1 LYVKQN
7 TRQVQPL
14 LT

>member
-1 LYVKQN
+1 MRKK